1 MDADEKRALIAR
13 YIDAYNSFDIERIM
27 EVVHSDIE
35 FVNFSGEEVTA
46 SASGWSEFRSLAEQS
61 KRLFASRKQTIT
73 KFEHGGEGALVEIIF
88 TGVLAEDLPNGMKA
102 GETLRLTGRSEL
114 EFRDGKI
121 CRLYDYS

>member
-1 MDADEKRALIAR
+1 MDSDEKRALIER
-13 YIDAYNSFDIERIM
+13 YLDAYNSFDIERMM

-46 SASGWSEFRSLAEQS
+46 SASGRSAFLSLAEQS

-73 KFEHGGEGALVEIIF
+73 KFEHGAEGALVEIAY
-88 TGVLAEDLPNGMKA
+88 TGVLPEDLPSGKKG
-102 GETLRLTGRSEL
+102 GETLRLTGRSEF

-121 CRLYDYS
+121 CRLSDYS